1 MPNLNTLKYSN
12 PEILS
17 QIRKDLLL
25 AWLWPMRDYF
35 ARRGL
40 QLPAPDSDGPLN
52 CDTLAGIL
60 MDPAP
65 DMPAELLE
73 SLCLFREMDNDSAM
87 DAIRTAAQHQG
98 LDLGPD
104 HEATPLDVV
113 VRAWTLAPRL
123 VEALHDRLDLKRPR
137 SFKCFATDADPLP
150 AFRGATPEQLAA
162 LEARLDTYTRP
173 PSVAKA
179 PKSSPASKATPSSM
193 WSGTAHPFAVKAP

>member
-1 MPNLNTLKYSN
+1 MPNLHLGKFSN
-12 PEILS
+12 PEILT

-40 QLPAPDSDGPLN
+40 QLPAPDSDGHLS

-73 SLCLFREMDNDSAM
+73 SLCIFRDLDNDNAM
-87 DAIRTAAQHQG
+87 DAICAAARRQG
-98 LDLGPD
+98 LDLATGP
-104 HEATPLDVV
+104 EPTPLDVV
-113 VRAWTLAPRL
+113 VRAWTLAPCL
-123 VEALHDRLDLKRPR
+123 VEALHNRLDLKQPR

-150 AFRGATPEQLAA
+150 PFHGATPDQLAM
-162 LEARLDTYTRP
+162 LEARLD
-173 PSVAKA
+173 S
-179 PKSSPASKATPSSM
+179 
-193 WSGTAHPFAVKAP
+193 